1 MSLPDLYNRNVN
13 VNYKSFEVSDD
24 DNDALSQTEYRK
36 QLLQT
41 FDIEVEQFDSLTC
54 KIDKIYDTIRMMNY
68 WKNNERKLF
77 DEILLKLAG
86 QLLSEDKSMGF
97 AMLFSY
103 DYFDKI
109 IVFITDYLYN
119 NTVNTEI
126 LNELK
131 NKICN

>member
-1 MSLPDLYNRNVN
+1 MSLPDLYNKNVN

-24 DNDALSQTEYRK
+24 DNDAKSQTEYRK

-41 FDIEVEQFDSLTC
+41 FDIEIEQFDSLTC
-54 KIDKIYDTIRMMNY
+54 KIDKIYDTLCMSSY
-68 WKNNERKLF
+68 WKDNERELF
-77 DEILLKLAG
+77 DEILLKVAG

-109 IVFITDYLYN
+109 IVFITDYIYN
-119 NTVNTEI
+119 NNVNTEI